1 MSLSVI
7 ALCQNATKVTEG
19 KIEDVSIIYF
29 NQSNL
34 KLVAGGEAEPLHH
47 VTDAERA
54 VGGAEHVLDAVEPGL
69 AGSGAGRPGR

>member
-1 MSLSVI
+1 MSFSVI
-7 ALCQNATKVTEG
+7 ALCQNATKVTEE
-19 KIEDVSIIYF
+19 KIEDVSITYF
-29 NQSNL
+29 NKSNL
-34 KLVAGGEAEPLHH
+34 KLFTGGEAKPLHH